1 MSLGVVIVTYRCRE
15 LALRCLASIR
25 RELPGV
31 LPHTVV
37 VDNASG
43 DGVLEAV
50 EEHFPKARRIA
61 KQRNVGFAAGVNAG
75 IRALPEC
82 DVIVL
87 LNPDTLLMDSGLA
100 AAAEYLREHAEVGVL
115 GTRIENTDGTLQPS
129 CRAFPGHLTALFN
142 RHSLA
147 TKYLPGNRWSQQ
159 YLMTGWDH
167 TTVRP
172 VDWVSGACMVIHR
185 RAIERV
191 GLFDAR
197 YFFSIE
203 DVDYCK
209 RVRDAGLEVM
219 YFPMARV
226 QHRVGGSSRNN
237 AYRAMAAHHQGM
249 WRYYRTHMRG
259 AMVLDVVTAAG
270 IFGRLGLHA
279 ASLAARRAVGRDR
292 RLSAPVSPQSTE
304 SAVAARGGREG

>member
-1 MSLGVVIVTYRCRE
+1 MSLGMVVVTFKCRE
-15 LALRCLASIR
+15 YALRCLASIR
-25 RELPGV
+25 TQVPEALAR
-31 LPHTVV
+31 TVI

-43 DGVLEAV
+43 DGTVEAV
-50 EEHFPKARRIA
+50 ERHFPEVRRIV
-61 KQRNVGFAAGVNAG
+61 KQRNIGFAGGANAG

-87 LNPDTLLMDSGLA
+87 LNPDTLLLDAGLA
-100 AAAEYLREHAEVGVL
+100 DAADYLREHADVGVL
-115 GTRIENTDGTLQPS
+115 GARVENPDGTLQPS

-147 TKYLPGNRWSQQ
+147 TKLIPGNRWSEK
-159 YLMTGWDH
+159 YLMTDWDH

-185 RAIERV
+185 RAMERV
-191 GLFDAR
+191 GLLDAR

-203 DVDYCK
+203 DVDYCR

-219 YFPMARV
+219 YFPMAVVR
-226 QHRVGGSSRNN
+226 HRVGGSSRNN
-237 AYRAMAAHHQGM
+237 AYRAMTAHHLGM
-249 WRYYRTHMRG
+249 WHYYRSHMRG
-259 AMVLDVVTAAG
+259 NLLLDGITAAG

-279 ASLAARRAVGRDR
+279 TSLTVRRALGRDR
-292 RLSAPVSPQSTE
+292 RPDVSQSA
-304 SAVAARGGREG
+304 SASAAAAPGAPEG

>member
-1 MSLGVVIVTYRCRE
+1 VSLGVVIVTYRCRD

-31 LPHTVV
+31 IQHTVV

-50 EEHFPKARRIA
+50 EEYFPKALRIA

-87 LNPDTLLMDSGLA
+87 LNPDSQVMDGGLA
-100 AAAEYLREHAEVGVL
+100 AAAEYLREHPDVGVL
-115 GTRIENTDGTLQPS
+115 GARIENTDGTLQPS
-129 CRAFPGHLTALFN
+129 CRAFPSHVTALFN

-147 TKYLPGNRWSQQ
+147 TRYLPGNRWSQR
-159 YLMTGWDH
+159 YLMTDWDH

-185 RAIERV
+185 RAIERA
-191 GLFDAR
+191 GLFDAN

-203 DVDYCK
+203 DVDYCR
-209 RVRDAGLEVM
+209 RVRDVGLEVM

-249 WRYYRTHMRG
+249 WHYYRTHMRG
-259 AMVLDVVTAAG
+259 GMALDVVTAAA
-270 IFGRLGLHA
+270 IYGRLGLHA
-279 ASLAARRAVGRDR
+279 ASLAARRAIGRDR
-292 RLSAPVSPQSTE
+292 RPPAPVSLQPKG
-304 SAVAARGGREG
+304 SAVVARGGREG